1 LTCLDFINF
10 IAIKKR
16 HIEQLKN
23 VQLPHENLSLES
35 RFLKFLKY
43 PGYILS
49 LLLTVGNNVGCIIL
63 IHTGAIKT
71 FRVVF
76 DASYLGLSNNNVQV
90 LYLRKN
96 GSRIRC
102 ASSKYKFLTNV
113 NLITGVIKKKLINE
127 NALFDIGNF
136 FPIEEN
142 NVPTIVEYLL
152 ANNIENL
159 ILKFVISPSNPFY
172 AVVLYNSTIKGTRFK
187 ELTCFYDKNRKLKFS
202 LVEKGGE
209 EKGEKKV
216 MLMDISKNEELVEN
230 FKKRNNRH
238 TSIYIQDQGL
248 NLAKRI
254 GIISQQE
261 FLALSKS
268 MAKFCGFFT
277 FKTRNKKGEWELEEI
292 VYSDFLTSCSSFSK
306 CNLNQFFNL
315 IESRAP
321 IINQLKVKCLSF
333 LFKRLAKF
341 TSSANSVY
349 KKCFFYLKQFCSK
362 FKCFTFGTDDFIMHA
377 LKLPMAIYYREKF
390 PTSKR
395 SVFLKCSKGND
406 ILALSYKHLVIA
418 NINQIVGTISNS
430 NPTMTCDILKQTI
443 LMWTGNYENDL
454 AALYCGVND
463 FCLQHFDLDL
473 TTLAFL
479 SMANI
484 SNLIF
489 WNLYIKNCNGS
500 WLVHPI
506 EQTLNYNVGKLR
518 EYCKG
523 GYSFSAKREI
533 ICGDLID
540 PLNPATNAKSLINL
554 DIVASYGF
562 AASNINAACGFGST
576 FVNGQRLESSQRYK
590 FFEFRAVFY
599 TIYTWEILEKKQIR
613 VVYSNYTSC
622 GVFYIGKYPIDLVAI
637 FQDGSLEIVQFDSAF
652 CHGCNCCNLP
662 SYASGKTKQEL
673 MTRTRDRDQFTLKWI
688 KDTGV
693 KAKYRI
699 CTDCCNPLFKKSFLD
714 FQFKTVPELKRLIS
728 GYSSIIS
735 NNLENVHSE
744 ITFIAIAELE
754 ENFPTFLA
762 STTFEKKKLLLTSDY
777 YNYIKINCP
786 KLKIINVEWV
796 IFYKKDYIF
805 NTVYKHLLNGR
816 ESSLENVKQF
826 YKNVINLSCGYFG
839 TNLAKGNARTLR
851 ITNNTPA
858 NFNLNNYS
866 IITLEPNSQDLYII
880 KTNLTGQKLKN
891 LSSASSFSL
900 IHFAMII
907 EYGKMRLEKI
917 FNFYYTYFKPDSFK
931 ILYAHIDSTILVFST
946 DTIEEAVKS
955 YHQFVQYKSQ
965 IFGASIPGNLKIV
978 WHVKSTDKW
987 SFVTCRQSSYALLTD
1002 NFSTS
1007 KMPNISNTHA
1017 KTVYEAQQKLLAN
1030 EKCTI
1035 DQKRRKN
1042 KLIGP
1047 TSIINQTFNLSM

>member
-1 LTCLDFINF
+1 LTCLDFIKF

-16 HIEQLKN
+16 HVEHLKN

-49 LLLTVGNNVGCIIL
+49 LLSTVGNNVGCIIL

-76 DASYLGLSNNNVQV
+76 DASYLGLSNNVQV

-96 GSRIRC
+96 GSRIKC
-102 ASSKYKFLTNV
+102 ASSKYKFLANV
-113 NLITGVIKKKLINE
+113 NLITPAFDGKKN
-127 NALFDIGNF
+127 NLFDIGNF

-142 NVPTIVEYLL
+142 NVTAIVEYL
-152 ANNIENL
+152 AAHNIENL
-159 ILKFVISPSNPFY
+159 ILKFVTSPSNPFY
-172 AVVLYNSTIKGTRFK
+172 AVVLYNSTIKGESFR
-187 ELTCFYDKNRKLKFS
+187 ELTGFYDNNRKLKFN
-202 LVEKGGE
+202 LVEKVAT
-209 EKGEKKV
+209 KV
-216 MLMDISKNEELVEN
+216 QVPLITINNEFIGNE

-254 GIISQQE
+254 GIINHTE
-261 FLALSKS
+261 FVALSES
-268 MAKFCGFFT
+268 MTKFCGFFT
-277 FKTRNKKGEWELEEI
+277 FKATNKKGGNELEEI
-292 VYSDFLTSCSSFSK
+292 VYCDFLMNCTTSFTN
-306 CNLNQFFNL
+306 CNLNEFFDL

-321 IINQLKVKCLSF
+321 IINQLKLKCLSF
-333 LFKRLAKF
+333 LFKRLANF

-349 KKCFFYLKQFCSK
+349 KKCLFYLKQFCSK
-362 FKCFTFGTDDFIMHA
+362 FKCFTFGTDDYIMHA
-377 LKLPMAIYYREKF
+377 LKLPMAIYYKEKF

-406 ILALSYKHLVIA
+406 ILALSYKHVLIT
-418 NINQIVGTISNS
+418 NINQIVGTIANS
-430 NPTMTCDILKQTI
+430 DPTMTCNILKQTI

-454 AALYCGVND
+454 AALYCCVNN

-533 ICGDLID
+533 TCGDLID
-540 PLNPATNAKSLINL
+540 TTTKAKSLINL
-554 DIVASYGF
+554 DIVASYGY
-562 AASNINAACGFGST
+562 AASNISAACGFGST
-576 FVNGQRLESSQRYK
+576 FENGQRLESSQRYK

-599 TIYTWEILEKKQIR
+599 TIYTWEILEKRQIK

-637 FQDGSLEIVQFDSAF
+637 FQDGSLEIVQFDSAY

-735 NNLENVHSE
+735 DNLNNVHSE

-762 STTFEKKKLLLTSDY
+762 SKTTLEKKKLLLTSDY
-777 YNYIKINCP
+777 YNYIKINWP
-786 KLKIINVEWV
+786 QIKIINVEWV

-839 TNLAKGNARTLR
+839 TNLAKGNARSLR

-907 EYGKMRLEKI
+907 EYGKMRLDKI
-917 FNFYYTYFKPDSFK
+917 FNFYYTYFEPNSFK

-946 DTIEEAVKS
+946 DTIEEAVKN

-965 IFGASIPGNLKIV
+965 IFGDSVPGNLKIV
-978 WHVKSTDKW
+978 WHVKSTDRW

-1002 NFSTS
+1002 SFSTS
-1007 KMPNISNTHA
+1007 KMPNISDTHA
-1017 KTVYEAQQKLLAN
+1017 KNVYEAQRKLLTN
-1030 EKCTI
+1030 KKCTI